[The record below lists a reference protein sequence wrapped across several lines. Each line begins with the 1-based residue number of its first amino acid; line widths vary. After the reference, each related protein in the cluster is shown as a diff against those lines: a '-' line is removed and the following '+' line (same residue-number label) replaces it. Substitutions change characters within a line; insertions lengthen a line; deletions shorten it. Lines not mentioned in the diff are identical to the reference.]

1 MTHVVLVVRLGH
13 VEFLQWTELRHDGL
27 VVHIRFFQLSNRTLR
42 RLRLRWLRIVLHP
55 DIAELTM
62 IHANTTRAFVFIET
76 CLRHNPR
83 RDASLNTDGIH
94 LLFLRRFR
102 FILRAFMVRLS
113 VLPALGVPSNDG
125 LLRFSF
131 VDGCML
137 GNIGS
142 VPDLASSLAK

>member
-1 MTHVVLVVRLGH
+1 M
-13 VEFLQWTELRHDGL
+13 F
-27 VVHIRFFQLSNRTLR
+27 SS
-42 RLRLRWLRIVLHP
+42 
-55 DIAELTM
+55 
-62 IHANTTRAFVFIET
+62 ET
-76 CLRHNPR
+76 CPRHNPR

-125 LLRFSF
+125 LLLFSF

-142 VPDLASSLAK
+142 APDLASSLAK